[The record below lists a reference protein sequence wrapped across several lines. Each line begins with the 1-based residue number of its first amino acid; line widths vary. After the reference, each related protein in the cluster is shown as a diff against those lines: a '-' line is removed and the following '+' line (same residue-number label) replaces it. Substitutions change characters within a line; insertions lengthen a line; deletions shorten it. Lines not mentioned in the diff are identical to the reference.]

1 MRSKFSVLNVTTRHT
16 VSYGICCTKP
26 CGTSLIHKCIIQP
39 HQNCQIVN
47 LIFLGIVWEL
57 KFEIFAKVID
67 EAVNLTSEKHDPC
80 AQTSHLHKRR
90 KQEYLAEGTSV
101 ELAKYPPDRKSVV

>member
-1 MRSKFSVLNVTTRHT
+1 MM
-16 VSYGICCTKP
+16 I
-26 CGTSLIHKCIIQP
+26 
-39 HQNCQIVN
+39 
-47 LIFLGIVWEL
+47 
-57 KFEIFAKVID
+57 ID

-101 ELAKYPPDRKSVV
+101 ELAKYPPKVKLEIFSQL